1 MLVDLL
7 APAVGIA
14 ASPFPVIPAILL
26 LLTPRATANAGS
38 FLAGWA
44 TGILTATVGFTLL
57 EAVVELADEPPG
69 WVSWVR
75 VGLGAALVVLGA
87 RQWVTRRAE
96 RPAPAWMQSLEAA
109 TPASAARL
117 GLVLS
122 LANPKILLFC
132 AAAGLTI
139 GASEASGS
147 RAVGVCVLFA
157 LAASVSV
164 AVPLLAHVAFGERAT
179 APLRRANDWLT
190 EHNASVMAVVLVVI
204 GGLVLVKGI
213 GGL

>member
-1 MLVDLL
+1 VLVDLL

-38 FLAGWA
+38 FLAGWV
-44 TGILTATVGFTLL
+44 TGILTATAGFTLL

-87 RQWVTRRAE
+87 RQWVTRHAE
-96 RPAPAWMQSLEAA
+96 RPAPAWMQSLGAA
-109 TPASAARL
+109 TPRSAARL

-139 GASEASGS
+139 GASEASGAS
-147 RAVGVCVLFA
+147 AVGVCVLFA

-164 AVPLLAHVAFGERAT
+164 AVPLVAHVVLGERAT

-190 EHNASVMAVVLVVI
+190 EHNASVMAGVLVVI
-204 GGLVLVKGI
+204 GALVLVKGL